1 MVVITVT
8 ASEVEQRISA
18 VLDQVKASGEPLF
31 IVREG
36 RAEAVVL
43 GVEQYIAMM
52 DLLEDL
58 EDERDAELGRA
69 IAEARAAY
77 RAGRGRDFADFVVDL
92 EDKT

>member
-18 VLDQVKASGEPLF
+18 VLDQVKSSGEPLF

-77 RAGRGRDFADFVVDL
+77 QAEEGRDQAVGNWL
-92 EDKT
+92 AN